1 MKEQLFSVGI
11 QHIRTGEK
19 MNLQVWAES
28 VDRATWGLR
37 GLIAS
42 DTEYRWTGS
51 GPVHD
56 ENGDCIF
63 RSR

>member
-11 QHIRTGEK
+11 QHIKTGEK
-19 MNLQVWAES
+19 IDLQVWAES
-28 VDRATWGLR
+28 VDKATWGLE
-37 GLIAS
+37 GIIAAG
-42 DTEYRWTGS
+42 TEYRWTGS

-63 RSR
+63 RGK